1 VDEQGMCK
9 ERLKKQSV
17 SWIEQES
24 LTVMKVVA
32 EELRFAT
39 AI

>member
-1 VDEQGMCK
+1 MCE
-9 ERLKKQSV
+9 ERPKKQAV

-32 EELRFAT
+32 EELRFR
-39 AI
+39 